1 MQLTVPRKYNL
12 RGVVNTRRSIV
23 RQFVMSSSGS
33 NSVVIEVLMTSDCR
47 RHNDSRSLRRRLDNF
62 LDQQDCK
69 EDIVF
74 QGDTVLQV
82 TFV

>member
-1 MQLTVPRKYNL
+1 
-12 RGVVNTRRSIV
+12 
-23 RQFVMSSSGS
+23 MSSSGS

-74 QGDTVLQV
+74 RGDTVLQV
-82 TFV
+82 TVVDSSLSFSLLS